1 MKRNLG
7 KTGFICAVFCAV
19 FFAISGIKTDAA
31 SQPVKI
37 TSAKIV
43 SDKTVIRAKV
53 KRKVSSSDDSY
64 YLVKVNGLNHKPVN
78 ILAETKKG
86 SRLTF
91 KLNLDDKANI
101 ISKFGIAVKDGKKLK
116 LVSDTKYVK
125 NPRAAASN
133 TMEYTLPASKKG
145 IHWGADTNL
154 DAKHTLV
161 NMNLNDLIGTREN
174 GEPYVYNGKTYYFTN
189 ERQADVKRFVT
200 RGVCVTMVVYMTW
213 SDENKYLIYPTGR
226 QKREYWYMLN
236 TSTAKARETLEAAF
250 CYLGEKFSRPEYLVS
265 NWVLGNEVN
274 SQYFWNHAGNLSFK
288 KYVKAYVQAFK
299 MLSDGVQSSWS
310 NARVFVPLDNAWNIP
325 VSEVGWNGKTF
336 LTEFAKALK
345 TECSDTKW
353 NLAYHAYSYPLTE
366 APYKKNQYVTKSA
379 DSPYITPQN
388 LKYLTNY
395 IKKKYGSSTR
405 IILAEQGYMAS
416 MGEKAQAASILY
428 SYYMAEFDPMVD
440 AYLMRCEYDDA
451 WEVSQGYAMG
461 LSDSKGKRREAYK
474 IFKYMDSTKSTAYAK
489 RYLKTVGASSWEK
502 IIPGYKA
509 SRFK

>member
-161 NMNLNDLIGTREN
+161 NMNLNDLIGTKEN

-189 ERQADVKRFVT
+189 E
-200 RGVCVTMVVYMTW
+200 
-213 SDENKYLIYPTGR
+213 
-226 QKREYWYMLN
+226 
-236 TSTAKARETLEAAF
+236 
-250 CYLGEKFSRPEYLVS
+250 
-265 NWVLGNEVN
+265 
-274 SQYFWNHAGNLSFK
+274 
-288 KYVKAYVQAFK
+288 
-299 MLSDGVQSSWS
+299 
-310 NARVFVPLDNAWNIP
+310 
-325 VSEVGWNGKTF
+325 
-336 LTEFAKALK
+336 
-345 TECSDTKW
+345 
-353 NLAYHAYSYPLTE
+353 
-366 APYKKNQYVTKSA
+366 
-379 DSPYITPQN
+379 
-388 LKYLTNY
+388 
-395 IKKKYGSSTR
+395 
-405 IILAEQGYMAS
+405 
-416 MGEKAQAASILY
+416 
-428 SYYMAEFDPMVD
+428 
-440 AYLMRCEYDDA
+440 
-451 WEVSQGYAMG
+451 
-461 LSDSKGKRREAYK
+461 
-474 IFKYMDSTKSTAYAK
+474 
-489 RYLKTVGASSWEK
+489 
-502 IIPGYKA
+502 
-509 SRFK
+509 